1 MQSTGAHSTAM
12 PQQESAPPTDAAA
25 ATLTPASLIA
35 DGRYTRATC
44 GMDRELLA
52 MLRAAVKEDPAALSR
67 LCTKLAN
74 NAAARLGGATAR
86 VSIIVAPP
94 LGPPTCV
101 YSEGAD
107 SLAVI
112 WLMLD
117 PLDIDSKQTTFI
129 QQMESSR
136 VRSEWM
142 SALYKWSGTPT
153 TRQHTALTIKI
164 EEE

>member
-44 GMDRELLA
+44 GMDREL
-52 MLRAAVKEDPAALSR
+52 KEDPAALRR
-67 LCTKLAN
+67 LCRKLSN

-101 YSEGAD
+101 YLKPVE
-107 SLAVI
+107 L
-112 WLMLD
+112 
-117 PLDIDSKQTTFI
+117 
-129 QQMESSR
+129 
-136 VRSEWM
+136 
-142 SALYKWSGTPT
+142 TPCRFT
-153 TRQHTALTIKI
+153 SNS
-164 EEE
+164 

>member
-1 MQSTGAHSTAM
+1 M

-52 MLRAAVKEDPAALSR
+52 MLRAAVKEDPAALRR
-67 LCTKLAN
+67 LCTKLSN

-101 YSEGAD
+101 YLKPSLPHVAKKKSSEYFVLCG
-107 SLAVI
+107 
-112 WLMLD
+112 
-117 PLDIDSKQTTFI
+117 
-129 QQMESSR
+129 E
-136 VRSEWM
+136 
-142 SALYKWSGTPT
+142 Y
-153 TRQHTALTIKI
+153 
-164 EEE
+164 